1 MMLNMMLCY
10 FATHDAYFV
19 FFSSDHFATQAYK
32 ENMLNFIFRLDS
44 LDIGAVARA
53 YGLLR

>member
-1 MMLNMMLCY
+1 MIISPPIQSLL
-10 FATHDAYFV
+10 
-19 FFSSDHFATQAYK
+19 TQAYK
-32 ENMLNFIFRLDS
+32 ENMLNFIFRFDA

>member
-1 MMLNMMLCY
+1 MLNMMLCY

-32 ENMLNFIFRLDS
+32 ENMLNFIFHLDS
-44 LDIGAVARA
+44 QDIGAVARA